1 MSKFLI
7 IFRIKKSLFSFFK
20 ARDTKRMAYM
30 SKTRD
35 VSTDD
40 VRLSS
45 TEKEEL
51 DSIYAVRGLQIKK

>member
-1 MSKFLI
+1 
-7 IFRIKKSLFSFFK
+7 
-20 ARDTKRMAYM
+20 MAYM